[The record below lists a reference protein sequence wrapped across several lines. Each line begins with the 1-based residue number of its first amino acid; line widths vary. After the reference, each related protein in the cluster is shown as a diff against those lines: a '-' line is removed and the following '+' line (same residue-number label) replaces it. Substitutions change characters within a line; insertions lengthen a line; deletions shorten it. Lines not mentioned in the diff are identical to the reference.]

1 METKQTPKEFLET
14 FSAFYGMLYDGT
26 LELSSKAWNE
36 AMNRFDAIFER
47 KDAAEIGFFQAV
59 VAERGDV
66 FSSDRECVAY
76 ALAAG
81 LV

>member
-1 METKQTPKEFLET
+1 MTTNQTPKAFLET
-14 FSAFYGMLYDGT
+14 FNSFYGLLYDGV
-26 LELSSKAWNE
+26 LELSGEAWNE

-59 VAERGDV
+59 VAERGDI